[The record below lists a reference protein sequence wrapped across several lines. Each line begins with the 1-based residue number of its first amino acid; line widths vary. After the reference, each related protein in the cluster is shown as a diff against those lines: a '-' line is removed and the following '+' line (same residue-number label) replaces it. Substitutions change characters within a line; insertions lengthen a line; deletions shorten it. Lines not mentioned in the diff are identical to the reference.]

1 MLSDSFALP
10 AKAPNP
16 DNAKAWLA
24 LAGSKAAQEAFNPA
38 KGSTCARTD
47 CNLALFNDYLKSA
60 AADWS
65 KNALVPS
72 VTHGAAA
79 KPAWATKGYH
89 DAVIL
94 FAVSGDVAKAQAALV
109 QAAKDAGV
117 AQ

>member
-1 MLSDSFALP
+1 MAQPPRPPLP
-10 AKAPNP
+10 QSP
-16 DNAKAWLA
+16 
-24 LAGSKAAQEAFNPA
+24 
-38 KGSTCARTD
+38 CARTD
-47 CNLALFNDYLKSA
+47 CNLARFNDYLKSA